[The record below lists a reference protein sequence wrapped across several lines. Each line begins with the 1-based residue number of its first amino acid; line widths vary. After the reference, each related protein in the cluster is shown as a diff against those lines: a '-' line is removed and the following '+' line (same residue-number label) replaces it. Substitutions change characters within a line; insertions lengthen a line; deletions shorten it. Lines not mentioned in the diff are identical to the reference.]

1 MAHDARSTVGE
12 APAAAEALR
21 RGATMSEPESEIRHS
36 VLIRAP
42 REKVWSALTTADGID
57 GWWGT
62 RGSEIDLRPGG
73 KLTLRWCNWGPD
85 QAINADRDCVVLEV
99 ARPKRF
105 VFRWGPAAE
114 SMTTV
119 EFDLEEREGGTLVRL
134 REHGFAP
141 TPDGRKSLQGNSV
154 GWGVVATLLKFY
166 VEHGLSY

>member
-1 MAHDARSTVGE
+1 
-12 APAAAEALR
+12 
-21 RGATMSEPESEIRHS
+21 MSEPAPEIRHS

-42 REKVWSALTTADGID
+42 REKVWAALTTPEGLD

-73 KLTLRWCNWGPD
+73 RLTLRWRDWGPE
-85 QAINADRDCVVLEV
+85 QEINSDRDCEVLEV
-99 ARPKRF
+99 AAPKRF
-105 VFRWGPAAE
+105 AFRWRASAD

-119 EFDLEEREGGTLVRL
+119 EFDLEERDTGTLVRL

-141 TPDGRKSLQGNSV
+141 TADGRKSMQGNSI
-154 GWGVVATLLKFY
+154 GWGVVATLMKFY